1 MSHHQVLAVTLEPL
15 GPTARTAW
23 RQCAALGYSACSFR
37 SDHPEMAL
45 ALTSTTASRDI
56 LAHAR
61 RQEVRLAAIETALA
75 PSAWR
80 RPEEQDYA
88 LHRTLEAVRLA
99 QSLAIPVVSVSLP
112 EVTAVDAEHLKTM
125 LATLVP
131 HCDHAGVQLALRS
144 AQTELWCA
152 YTPLL
157 GWNLAAQDYNPTELC
172 TSLAKGLAM
181 SPCHMVT
188 LADKRQAGKLAQDVV
203 LGEGQM
209 PIKELLGSLAGS
221 DFRGLTLV
229 DIRQALQPVNAAQI
243 ARAYLTGWFPLA
255 RSR

>member
-1 MSHHQVLAVTLEPL
+1 MSHNQTLAVTMEPL
-15 GPTARTAW
+15 GGAARPAW
-23 RQCAALGYSACSFR
+23 QQCAALGYSACSFH
-37 SDHPEMAL
+37 SDHPELML
-45 ALTSTTASRDI
+45 ALSSTTASRDI

-75 PSAWR
+75 PAAWR

-88 LHRTLEAVRLA
+88 LHRTQEAVRLA
-99 QSLAIPVVSVSLP
+99 QALGIPVVSVSLP
-112 EVTAVDAEHLKTM
+112 EVTASDAEQLKTM

-144 AQTELWCA
+144 AQTELWRA

-157 GWNLAAQDYNPTELC
+157 GWNLATQDYNPGELC
-172 TSLAKGLAM
+172 PSLAKGLAA

-188 LADKRQAGKLAQDVV
+188 LADKPQAGKLAQDAA

-221 DFRGLTLV
+221 DFRGLMLV
-229 DIRQALQPVNAAQI
+229 DVRHTLQPVVAAQI
-243 ARAYLTGWFPLA
+243 ARAYLAGWFPLA